1 MASSSAPPPPPQV
14 KHQVFLSFRGE
25 DTRNNFTS
33 HLLKALKDT
42 GLNVFFDEEKLE
54 KGEKLSDALSQAI
67 AASNLSIL
75 VLSKDY
81 ASSKSCLGEL
91 SDIMDRKRKPTDKHI
106 ALPIFYHVD
115 PSHVRN
121 IGETFKTSFE
131 EHESKRPVDE
141 VKRWKVAF
149 TEVGTLKG
157 WHIEGGKFDRSET
170 EYIKDVVEYVL
181 KKLNSNCTSVSEDLV
196 GIDDQKRIILGLIEQ
211 ADSRVIGLWGMGGI
225 GKTTLADIVYKE
237 VSPEFESRFFLRNV
251 SKKIK
256 DQGDESLRNDLLSKL
271 LKEKEI
277 CVDTPSIGYP
287 YNERLNNKSVL
298 LVLDD
303 ISDPDQIDF
312 MGVTHFGPG
321 SKIIVTSRDRQILNN
336 GGADKIHEVKKLNA
350 NDSLQLFST
359 FAFKQLNPAVDFRD
373 LSRKFVKYA
382 QGSPLAL
389 KVCGSTLYKKSR
401 KEWESEVD
409 KLREC
414 AQPKIL
420 QILESSFNG
429 LDEIEKNIF
438 LDIAIFFKGERRENV
453 EEILNCCY
461 KGVDGVIRSLLD
473 KSLLDTKSYSEISMH
488 DMLEEMGRDIVRQ
501 ESRRPQEQSR
511 LWNPKDVD
519 QVLKYNKGTDL
530 TKGIKVCM
538 SPTDVRRINPTAF
551 QNMHNLRFIYF
562 SLTKWVG
569 GYAYDQVDDI
579 AYLPNELRCLCWD
592 CYPFKSLSSNYN
604 PENLVILRLRG
615 SNVEQL
621 WDEDKHQDL
630 VNLRHIDISYCK
642 KLRKIPNLLRAINLK
657 TVICSWCDN
666 LVEIPC
672 LDHLE
677 SLDELE
683 FEGCCNL
690 KMFPKV
696 PNIFSVLD
704 LSNTGIEEVP
714 DSIGYLDMLECLDL
728 SHSKVQSVSS
738 NILKLKNLDDLDLSY
753 SMITKFPE
761 TPKNLTSLNLSGT
774 KINEVSLSS
783 NPLSNLREL
792 DMGFSSIQ
800 KLQCNI
806 ALFCSG
812 ETTGGAPSPILR
824 FKSLGCLTVHE
835 CNSLKLL
842 SELPPYL
849 RQLDANY
856 CLSLEEVSF
865 SAQHQDLYELHSSFD
880 NFDCFMLFSNCFSL
894 NQDSID
900 NIAANAMLKIRFLAK
915 KWVSKYH
922 LRPPVFY
929 SYFPGNEIPS
939 NKFEHQSNHSSLTLK
954 IAPNG
959 CSGSRFLVFSIC
971 LVADLTELLLDCSEF
986 ICECQLTAASGA
998 RHEKFKSVWQGKQY
1012 HSASMGCMGDH
1023 VLILFGGDMV
1033 KKDEGYEQASFEFYL
1048 KYLGEENMKVK
1059 KCGVDVSY
1067 VDEEPKPQSTT

>member
-1 MASSSAPPPPPQV
+1 MASSSSLPPPQV

-121 IGETFKTSFE
+121 IGGTSKTSFE
-131 EHESKRPVDE
+131 QHESKRPVDE
-141 VKRWKVAF
+141 VKRWKVVF

-157 WHIEGGKFDRSET
+157 SET

-181 KKLNSNCTSVSEDLV
+181 KKLNSNCTSVFEDLV
-196 GIDDQKRIILGLIEQ
+196 GIDDQKGIILGLIDQ
-211 ADSRVIGLWGMGGI
+211 VDSRLWGMGGI
-225 GKTTLADIVYKE
+225 GKTTLADVVYKE
-237 VSPEFESRFFLRNV
+237 VSPKFESSLFLQNVSEKIKKQGNEILRN
-251 SKKIK
+251 
-256 DQGDESLRNDLLSKL
+256 ELLSKI

-277 CVDTPSIGYP
+277 CIDTPSIGYP
-287 YNERLNNKSVL
+287 YNERLNNKRVL
-298 LVLDD
+298 VVLDD
-303 ISDPDQIDF
+303 IRDPNQIDF
-312 MGVTHFGPG
+312 MGVKHFGPG

-336 GGADKIHEVKKLNA
+336 GGANKIHEVKKLNT

-359 FAFKQLNPAVDFRD
+359 FAFKQLNPAADFRD
-373 LSRKFVKYA
+373 LSCKFVEYA
-382 QGSPLAL
+382 QGNPLAFR
-389 KVCGSTLYKKSR
+389 VCGSKLYKKSR

-414 AQPKIL
+414 AQPQIV
-420 QILESSFNG
+420 QILKSSFNG

-438 LDIAIFFKGERRENV
+438 LDVAIFFKGERRENV
-453 EEILNCCY
+453 EEILTCCY

-473 KSLLDTKSYSEISMH
+473 KSLLDTKSYSEISMQ

-501 ESRRPQEQSR
+501 ESRRPEKQSR

-530 TKGIKVCM
+530 TKGIKPYCF
-538 SPTDVRRINPTAF
+538 TEQA
-551 QNMHNLRFIYF
+551 HLRFIYF

-569 GYAYDQVDDI
+569 GFAYDQVYDI

-592 CYPFKSLSSNYN
+592 YYPFKSLSSNFN
-604 PENLVILRLRG
+604 PKNLVVLRLR
-615 SNVEQL
+615 
-621 WDEDKHQDL
+621 DEHQDL
-630 VNLRHIDISYCK
+630 VNLRQIDVSYCK

-657 TVICSWCDN
+657 RVIGSWCDN

-683 FEGCCNL
+683 LEGCCNL
-690 KMFPKV
+690 KMFPTV
-696 PNIFSVLD
+696 SNIFSELD
-704 LSNTGIEEVP
+704 LSYTGIEEVP

-738 NILKLKNLDDLDLSY
+738 NILKLKKLDDLDLSY
-753 SMITKFPE
+753 SMITKLPE
-761 TPKNLTSLNLSGT
+761 TPKNLTCLNLSGT
-774 KINEVSLSS
+774 KIKEVSLSS
-783 NPLSNLREL
+783 NPLSNLRKL

-812 ETTGGAPSPILR
+812 QTTVDAPSPILR

-865 SAQHQDLYELHSSFD
+865 STQHQDLYELHSSFD
-880 NFDCFMLFSNCFSL
+880 NFDCYMLFNNCFSL

-900 NIAANAMLKIRFLAK
+900 NIWANAMLKIRFLAK
-915 KWVSKYH
+915 KWVSKYR

-929 SYFPGNEIPS
+929 SCFPGNEIPS
-939 NKFEHQSNHSSLTLK
+939 NKFEYQSNHSSLILK

-959 CSGSRFLVFSIC
+959 CNGSRFLVFSIC
-971 LVADLTELLLDCSEF
+971 LVADLTELLLDSSEF

-1012 HSASMGCMGDH
+1012 HSASMVFMGDH

-1033 KKDEGYEQASFEFYL
+1033 KKDKGYEQATFEFYL
-1048 KYLGEENMKVK
+1048 KYMGEENMKVK

-1067 VDEEPKPQSTT
+1067 VDEEPRHT